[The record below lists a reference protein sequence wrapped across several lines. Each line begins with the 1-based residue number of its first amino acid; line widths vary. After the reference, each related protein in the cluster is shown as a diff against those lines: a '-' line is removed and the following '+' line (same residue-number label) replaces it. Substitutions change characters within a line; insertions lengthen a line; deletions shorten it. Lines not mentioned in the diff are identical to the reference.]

1 MGDQAVVD
9 ADRACLCATT
19 TEGTAV
25 GQLHQARNGR
35 PVKIDIAVG
44 EFAEKLLKLHH
55 KFTTRIVD
63 SKFWDHN
70 KKMIDKI
77 GPNNQ
82 PLIESGLSSGQPNL
96 PGALRGNDVDVSVQ
110 VDYASLVDKAMQP
123 PETDNQKVQRAREM
137 LLSGELYSEKIIRE
151 AIENMLKYGI

>member
-1 MGDQAVVD
+1 
-9 ADRACLCATT
+9 
-19 TEGTAV
+19 
-25 GQLHQARNGR
+25 
-35 PVKIDIAVG
+35 
-44 EFAEKLLKLHH
+44 
-55 KFTTRIVD
+55 
-63 SKFWDHN
+63 
-70 KKMIDKI
+70 MIDKI

-123 PETDNQKVQRAREM
+123 PETDNQKVQWAREM

-151 AIENMLKYGI
+151 AIDNMLKYGI